1 MGKSRSMAGDRW
13 TEADV
18 PDRSRRVV
26 PAIGADTG
34 PGPETAQVT
43 AVQARPRAASERLTG
58 IVYGL

>member
-13 TEADV
+13 TEVEV
-18 PDRSRRVV
+18 PGRSRRVV
-26 PAIGADTG
+26 TVTGSGTG
-34 PGPETAQVT
+34 PRPEAAQVL

>member
-1 MGKSRSMAGDRW
+1 MAGDRW